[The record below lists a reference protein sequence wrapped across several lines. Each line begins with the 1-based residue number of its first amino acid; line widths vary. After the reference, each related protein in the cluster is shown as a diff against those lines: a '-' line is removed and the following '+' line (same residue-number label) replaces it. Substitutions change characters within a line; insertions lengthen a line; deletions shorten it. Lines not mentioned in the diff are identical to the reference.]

1 MPDDIE
7 APWLDPDWPAR
18 SEKPLCECSIC
29 HEPLNAGD
37 SVVFTD
43 AGIVCADCIME
54 MDWRK
59 FLSLA
64 GLQVETLT
72 AEDVPNPYEP

>member
-1 MPDDIE
+1 MPNDIE
-7 APWLDPDWPAR
+7 APWLDPNWPNR
-18 SEKPLCECSIC
+18 PEPLCRCSVC
-29 HEPLNAGD
+29 REPLRAGD

-43 AGIVCADCIME
+43 AGIVCADCIMD
-54 MDWRK
+54 MDWKK

>member
-18 SEKPLCECSIC
+18 HENPLCECSIC
-29 HEPLNAGD
+29 HEPLNAGT

-43 AGIVCADCIME
+43 AGIVCAECIME
-54 MDWRK
+54 MDWRR

-64 GLQVETLT
+64 GLQIETLT
-72 AEDVPNPYEP
+72 ADNAPRSC

>member
-18 SEKPLCECSIC
+18 PEKPLCECAIC

-43 AGIVCADCIME
+43 AGIVCADCIAE
-54 MDWRK
+54 MNWK
-59 FLSLA
+59 EFLLLA
-64 GLQVETLT
+64 GLQIESLT

>member
-1 MPDDIE
+1 MRNDIE
-7 APWLDPDWPAR
+7 APWLDPDWPAQ
-18 SEKPLCECSIC
+18 SKPLCRCSIC
-29 HEPLNAGD
+29 RENLRSGD

-43 AGIVCADCIME
+43 AGIVCADCIMD
-54 MDWRK
+54 MDWRR

-72 AEDVPNPYEP
+72 ADNVPRPL

>member
-1 MPDDIE
+1 MPNDIE
-7 APWLDPDWPAR
+7 APWLDPDWPAK
-18 SEKPLCECSIC
+18 SNPLCHCSVC
-29 HEPLNAGD
+29 QEPLNAGD

-64 GLQVETLT
+64 GLRVETLT
-72 AEDVPNPYEP
+72 AENVPIHFEP

>member
-18 SEKPLCECSIC
+18 LEKPLCECSIC

-64 GLQVETLT
+64 GLQIEPLT

>member
-7 APWLDPDWPAR
+7 APWLDPDWTAR
-18 SEKPLCECSIC
+18 PEKPLCHCSVC
-29 HEPLNAGD
+29 HEPLCAGD

-54 MDWRK
+54 MDWKK

-64 GLQVETLT
+64 GLQVESLT

>member
-18 SEKPLCECSIC
+18 PEKPLCECSIC
-29 HEPLNAGD
+29 HEPLRAGD

-43 AGIVCADCIME
+43 AGIICSDCIME
-54 MDWRK
+54 MDWRQ

-64 GLQVETLT
+64 GLHIETLT
-72 AEDVPNPYEP
+72 KDDVPIPFEP

>member
-18 SEKPLCECSIC
+18 PEKPLCECSIC

-43 AGIVCADCIME
+43 AGIVCADCIAE
-54 MDWRK
+54 MDWK
-59 FLSLA
+59 SFFSLA
-64 GLQVETLT
+64 GLQVEPLT
-72 AEDVPNPYEP
+72 AENVPNPYEP